1 MLNYEVKIDHL
12 TAETDYVLY
21 ILGEDRGN
29 NEVETKTLYFKTKSN
44 AYIYVSLERPNA
56 CDFTLKFKKK
66 SYDDDY
72 VRFTINSLA
81 NIFGI
86 EETKYYYL
94 YFFIIKIIT

>member
-44 AYIYVSLERPNA
+44 
-56 CDFTLKFKKK
+56 DT
-66 SYDDDY
+66 
-72 VRFTINSLA
+72 
-81 NIFGI
+81 
-86 EETKYYYL
+86 
-94 YFFIIKIIT
+94 